1 MVQYSYCLEVLVSQE
16 ALLSTALLILTNWT
30 NWWDFRIGLLSVST
44 YETLDTIIIH
54 HSIQSVFWNV
64 NTSWIHKLYTTGILK
79 ESQKWINMNVQ
90 EKFHIY
96 KAGKLEC
103 LLNERHTTDSNISFD
118 LATENETLRN
128 K

>member
-1 MVQYSYCLEVLVSQE
+1 VLVSQE
-16 ALLSTALLILTNWT
+16 ALLSIALLILTNWT
-30 NWWDFRIGLLSVST
+30 NWRTNFRTGLLSVST

-64 NTSWIHKLYTTGILK
+64 NTSWIHKLYTTAILK
-79 ESQKWINMNVQ
+79 EPQKWFNMNVL